1 MKTFND
7 IHEGDRV
14 YSISFDKLISH
25 LIVRE
30 DEFNVVIK
38 LSNEGLRLVVPK
50 SKDTYYCGVYSC
62 IEAIIKHLDDE
73 V

>member
-1 MKTFND
+1 MKTFNN

-14 YSISFDKLISH
+14 YSISFNKLISH
-25 LIVRE
+25 PIVRE
-30 DEFNVVIK
+30 DEFYIVIK
-38 LSNEGLRLVVPK
+38 LSNEGIKLVIPR
-50 SKDTYYCGVYSC
+50 SKDIYYCGVYSC